1 MSDPPFH
8 QKVLITLGV
17 TLPILL
23 GILLLGVVFKV
34 LLLVLAGALVAI
46 SIHALAGRIRKHLPM
61 NETWSKLLAVLLVLG
76 LSTGFGLLVVPRVA
90 EQVAQMRSEFPTTME
105 QARTQLGSTKVG
117 SMILDQLPEDP
128 TNFISQNAGLVKKSF
143 GVLSATFGILGDVY
157 VILLLALFFVLSPGP
172 YSKGI
177 ISLVP
182 RQGRLRASEVLNKV
196 HGALERWI
204 KGKILSMILVA
215 ILTALGLWA
224 MGIPM
229 ALSLSLVAGVL
240 CFIPNFGPLLSMVPA
255 VLIALTQGPQM
266 ALYVVL
272 LYMGIQFVESNFIT
286 PKIQKKM
293 VDLPLAMIMIAQV
306 TLGMLT
312 GTLGLILAT
321 PIIVIIMEL
330 IKLLYVEDVLG
341 GGVEELT

>member
-1 MSDPPFH
+1 MSDRPFH
-8 QKVLITLGV
+8 KKVLITLGIA
-17 TLPILL
+17 LPLL
-23 GILLLGVVFKV
+23 LVILLLGVVFKV

-46 SIHALAGRIRKHLPM
+46 SIHALAGRIRTHLPM
-61 NETWSKLLAVLLVLG
+61 NAMWSKLLAVVLVVG
-76 LSTGFGLLVVPRVA
+76 LAIGFGALVVPRVS
-90 EQVAQMRSEFPTTME
+90 EQLSQMKSELPTTME
-105 QARTQLGSTKVG
+105 QARKKMGNTKVG
-117 SMILDQLPEDP
+117 SFMLEQLPEDP
-128 TNFISQNAGLVKKSF
+128 AALVTKNAGVVKKSF
-143 GVLSATFGILGDVY
+143 GVMSATFGILGDIY
-157 VILLLALFFVLSPGP
+157 VILLLSLFFVLSPAP
-172 YSKGI
+172 YSTGI

-182 RQGRLRASEVLNKV
+182 HTGRLRASEVLGKL
-196 HGALERWI
+196 HDTLERWI
-204 KGKILSMILVA
+204 KGKLLSMLLVA
-215 ILTALGLWA
+215 ILTAIGLWA

-229 ALSLSLVAGVL
+229 ALSLSLIAGVL

-286 PKIQKKM
+286 PQIQKKM
-293 VDLPLAMIMIAQV
+293 VDLPLAMVMIAQL

-321 PIIVIIMEL
+321 PVIVIIMQL
-330 IKLLYVEDVLG
+330 VKMLYVEDVLG